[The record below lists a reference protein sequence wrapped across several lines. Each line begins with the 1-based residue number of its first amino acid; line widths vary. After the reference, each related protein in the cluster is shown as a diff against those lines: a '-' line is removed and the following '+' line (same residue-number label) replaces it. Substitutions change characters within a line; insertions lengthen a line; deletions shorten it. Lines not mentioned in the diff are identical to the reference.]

1 VGIHEKNV
9 GPSIINTSWPM
20 ITIYWLKSAQ
30 FVPRGGQP
38 LHIAEISRFVPPNL
52 SPFPG
57 PAPPRPP
64 PPTATHAAHGL
75 LLREHGRADGGAPGP
90 PAAGVEPQRGGGG
103 APNPRPRAGA
113 LRPGVQGHRGRRLR
127 RGRRLPQPRAR
138 DQVRL
143 RAPSLLSRAGLGGY
157 EFRFGRAV
165 LRSALWICWKLDGG
179 ALSCFN

>member
-64 PPTATHAAHGL
+64 PPRRRPPLTPPMASSSENT
-75 LLREHGRADGGAPGP
+75 GAPTEEPQAPQP
-90 PAAGVEPQRGGGG
+90 PASNPSEEAEGPQTLDRAQELFDQGSKAIEDGDFVE
-103 APNPRPRAGA
+103 A
-113 LRPGVQGHRGRRLR
+113 V
-127 RGRRLPQPRAR
+127 
-138 DQVRL
+138 DC
-143 RAPSLLSRAGLGGY
+143 LSRAL
-157 EFRFGRAV
+157 EI
-165 LRSALWICWKLDGG
+165 RSDSELPPF
-179 ALSCFN
+179 SRVRV

>member
-1 VGIHEKNV
+1 MAHDNHLLAQI
-9 GPSIINTSWPM
+9 GPVRTTWRATPTYCRDFALCSP
-20 ITIYWLKSAQ
+20 KS
-30 FVPRGGQP
+30 FP
-38 LHIAEISRFVPPNL
+38 ISRPC
-52 SPFPG
+52 SSSSS
-57 PAPPRPP
+57 AAA

-157 EFRFGRAV
+157 EFRFGRAF